1 MRPEMAPIPPAPVIR
16 KKRVAP
22 DDFGAHVNLPAQ
34 AFTADDEDIENKHK
48 GEY

>member
-16 KKRVAP
+16 KKQVGP
-22 DDFGAHVNLPAQ
+22 DDFGAHANLLAQ
-34 AFTADDEDIENKHK
+34 AFTADGEDIENKHK